1 MKHIFRW
8 LALPP
13 LGLLL
18 AATVVLLANEW
29 AVARASHRVANV
41 PYVAASAPDFD
52 SKRHRL
58 DIYQPAKKA
67 AAPRPVVL
75 FIHGGSW
82 DSGSKDDILYKTI
95 GRRLAKN
102 GFVGVVIS
110 YRLAPQV
117 QVPQQADDC
126 ARALAWTVAHIGEY
140 GGDPSHLVL
149 MGHSAGGGLAALLAT
164 GSDTLLAKYGL
175 AGETVKSTGDPE
187 GDYWVHPRQ
196 QAIHGVLLDDPAG
209 LDMLDYLTKM
219 QYDGDAKYLVPFS
232 KDPAVW
238 RQASALYHVR
248 AGAPLMSIYIGGET
262 YPSIKESSE
271 KFRQRL
277 TQLGAAPKYTILPG
291 KKHVGMVT
299 QLFWPGNE
307 LYDELKRLA
316 R

>member
-1 MKHIFRW
+1 MTRFFRW

-18 AATVVLLANEW
+18 ATAAVLLANEW
-29 AVARASHRVANV
+29 AVARASHRVADV

-52 SKRHRL
+52 TKRHRL
-58 DIYQPAKKA
+58 DIYQPTANA
-67 AAPRPVVL
+67 AQPRPVVL
-75 FIHGGSW
+75 FIHGGNW
-82 DSGSKDDILYKTI
+82 NSGSKDDILYKAI

-126 ARALAWTVAHIGEY
+126 ARALAWTVANIKHY
-140 GGDPSHLVL
+140 GGDPARIVL

-164 GSDTLLAKYGL
+164 GSDTLLAKHGL
-175 AGETVKSTGDPE
+175 
-187 GDYWVHPRQ
+187 PRT
-196 QAIHGVLLDDPAG
+196 AAHAVLLDDPAG

-219 QYDGDAKYLVPFS
+219 QYPGDAQYLVPFG

-248 AGAPLMSIYIGGET
+248 AGTPPYSLYIGGET

-277 TQLGAAPKYTILPG
+277 TQLGQAPKYTILPG

-299 QLFWPGNE
+299 QLFWASNQ
-307 LYDELKRLA
+307 LYDELRRLA
-316 R
+316 Q

>member
-1 MKHIFRW
+1 LGRGHPWLRKLLTMMRFFRW

-18 AATVVLLANEW
+18 AAAVVLLANEW
-29 AVARASHRVANV
+29 AVARASRRVANV
-41 PYVAASAPDFD
+41 PYVAATAPDFD
-52 SKRHRL
+52 TKRHRL
-58 DIYQPAKKA
+58 DIYQPTGKA

-82 DSGSKDDILYKTI
+82 DSGSKDDILYKAI

-102 GFVGVVIS
+102 GFVGVVMS

-117 QVPQQADDC
+117 LVPQQADDC

-140 GGDPSHLVL
+140 GGDPKHLVL

-164 GSDTLLAKYGL
+164 GSDTLLAKHGL
-175 AGETVKSTGDPE
+175 PARAV
-187 GDYWVHPRQ
+187 
-196 QAIHGVLLDDPAG
+196 HGVLLDDPAG

-219 QYDGDAKYLVPFS
+219 EYPNDAQYLVPFS

-248 AGAPLMSIYIGGET
+248 AGAPPMSLYIGGET
-262 YPSIKESSE
+262 YPSIKNSSE

-299 QLFWPGNE
+299 QLFWAGNE
-307 LYDELKRLA
+307 LYTELRRLA
-316 R
+316 Q

>member
-1 MKHIFRW
+1 MKHFFRW

-18 AATVVLLANEW
+18 AAATVLLANEW
-29 AVARASHRVANV
+29 AIAQGSHRVADV
-41 PYVAASAPDFD
+41 PYVAAAAPDFD
-52 SKRHRL
+52 TQRHRL
-58 DIYQPAKKA
+58 DIYQPTKKT

-75 FIHGGSW
+75 FIHGGNW
-82 DSGSKDDILYKTI
+82 NSGSKNDILYKAI

-117 QVPQQADDC
+117 LVPQQAADC

-140 GGDPSHLVL
+140 GGDAKRLLL

-164 GSDTLLAKYGL
+164 GSDTLLATYGL
-175 AGETVKSTGDPE
+175 PAN
-187 GDYWVHPRQ
+187 
-196 QAIHGVLLDDPAG
+196 AAHGVLLDDPAG
-209 LDMLDYLTKM
+209 LDMLDYLTKL
-219 QYDGDAKYLVPFS
+219 QYPGDAQYLVPFS

-238 RQASALYHVR
+238 RQASALYHLR
-248 AGAPLMSIYIGGET
+248 AGGPPMSIYIGGET
-262 YPSIKESSE
+262 YPSIKSSSE

-299 QLFWPGNE
+299 QLFWAKNE
-307 LYDELKRLA
+307 LYDELRRLA
-316 R
+316 Q

>member
-1 MKHIFRW
+1 MKSVFRR

-18 AATVVLLANEW
+18 AAAAVLLGNEW
-29 AVARASHRVANV
+29 AVARASRRIADV
-41 PYVAASAPDFD
+41 PYVVASAPDFD
-52 SKRHRL
+52 AKQHLL
-58 DIYQPAKKA
+58 DIYQPTEKVST
-67 AAPRPVVL
+67 PRPVVL

-82 DSGSKDDILYKTI
+82 DSGSKDDILYKAI

-110 YRLAPQV
+110 YRLAPQAL
-117 QVPQQADDC
+117 VPQQADDC
-126 ARALAWTVAHIGEY
+126 ARALAWTVAHITEY
-140 GGDPSHLVL
+140 GGDPKHLVL

-164 GSDTLLAKYGL
+164 GSDTLLAKHGL
-175 AGETVKSTGDPE
+175 PAHTA
-187 GDYWVHPRQ
+187 H
-196 QAIHGVLLDDPAG
+196 AVLLDDPAG

-219 QYDGDAKYLVPFS
+219 QYPNDAQYLVPFS

-248 AGAPLMSIYIGGET
+248 AGGPPMSIYIGGET
-262 YPSIKESSE
+262 YPSIKNSSE

-277 TQLGAAPKYTILPG
+277 TQLGEAPKYTILPG

-299 QLFWPGNE
+299 QLFWSNNLLYKE
-307 LYDELKRLA
+307 LRRLA
-316 R
+316 Q

>member
-1 MKHIFRW
+1 MRYFRL

-18 AATVVLLANEW
+18 ALGAVLLANEW
-29 AVARASHRVANV
+29 AMARASHRASDIAYV
-41 PYVAASAPDFD
+41 PASAPDFD
-52 SKRHRL
+52 TSRHRL
-58 DIYQPAKKA
+58 DVYEPTRAA

-82 DSGSKDDILYKTI
+82 NSGSKDDFIYKAI

-110 YRLAPQV
+110 YRLSPQV
-117 QVPQQADDC
+117 RVPQQADDC
-126 ARALAWTVAHIGEY
+126 ARALAWTVANIKDY
-140 GGDPSHLVL
+140 GGDPKRIVL

-164 GSDTLLAKYGL
+164 GSDTLLAKHGL
-175 AGETVKSTGDPE
+175 AAPAA
-187 GDYWVHPRQ
+187 H
-196 QAIHGVLLDDPAG
+196 AVLLDDPAG

-219 QYDGDAKYLVPFS
+219 QYPGDAQYLGAFS

-238 RQASALYHVR
+238 RQSSALYHLR
-248 AGAPLMSIYIGGET
+248 AGAPPYSIYIGGET

-277 TQLGAAPKYTILPG
+277 VRLGQAPRYTVLPG

-299 QLFWPGNE
+299 QLFWAGNE
-307 LYDELKRLA
+307 LYEELRRLA
-316 R
+316 Q

>member
-1 MKHIFRW
+1 MTRFFRW

-18 AATVVLLANEW
+18 AATAVLLANEW
-29 AVARASHRVANV
+29 AIAQGSYRVADV

-52 SKRHRL
+52 TKRHRL
-58 DIYQPAKKA
+58 DVYQPSKKA
-67 AAPRPVVL
+67 SAPRPVVL
-75 FIHGGSW
+75 FIHGGNW
-82 DSGSKDDILYKTI
+82 NSGSKDDILYKAI

-102 GFVGVVIS
+102 GFVGVVMS

-117 QVPQQADDC
+117 LVPQQADDC
-126 ARALAWTVAHIGEY
+126 ARALAWTVAHIKEY
-140 GGDPSHLVL
+140 GGDPAHLVL

-164 GSDTLLAKYGL
+164 GSDTLLARHGL
-175 AGETVKSTGDPE
+175 PARAA
-187 GDYWVHPRQ
+187 H
-196 QAIHGVLLDDPAG
+196 AVLLDDPAG

-219 QYDGDAKYLVPFS
+219 QYPGDAQYLVPFS

-238 RQASALYHVR
+238 RQASALYHLR
-248 AGAPLMSIYIGGET
+248 AGAPPISIYIGGET
-262 YPSIKESSE
+262 YPSIQSSSE

-299 QLFWPGNE
+299 QLFFQKNE
-307 LYDELKRLA
+307 LYAELRRLA

>member
-1 MKHIFRW
+1 MKNIFRW

-18 AATVVLLANEW
+18 AAAGVLLGNEW
-29 AVARASHRVANV
+29 AVAQASHRVADV

-52 SKRHRL
+52 NERHRL
-58 DIYQPAKKA
+58 DIYQPTKET

-82 DSGSKDDILYKTI
+82 DSGSKDDILYKAI

-110 YRLAPQV
+110 YRLAPKV
-117 QVPQQADDC
+117 LVPQQADDC
-126 ARALAWTVAHIGEY
+126 ARALAWTVAHVAEY
-140 GGDPSHLVL
+140 GGDPGHLVL

-164 GSDTLLAKYGL
+164 GSDTLLAKHGL
-175 AGETVKSTGDPE
+175 PATAA
-187 GDYWVHPRQ
+187 H
-196 QAIHGVLLDDPAG
+196 AVLLDDPAG

-219 QYDGDAKYLVPFS
+219 QYPGDEKYLVPFS

-238 RQASALYHVR
+238 RQASALYHLR
-248 AGAPLMSIYIGGET
+248 AGAPPMSFYIGGET
-262 YPSIKESSE
+262 YPSIKNSSE

-277 TQLGAAPKYTILPG
+277 VQLGAAPKYVILPG

-299 QLFWPGNE
+299 QLFWPSNE
-307 LYDELKRLA
+307 LYAELKRLA

>member
-1 MKHIFRW
+1 MYQRPTLCWGGWQLRKSLSMKYVFRW

-18 AATVVLLANEW
+18 AAAGVLLGNEW
-29 AVARASHRVANV
+29 AVAQASHRVADV
-41 PYVAASAPDFD
+41 PYVATSAPDFD
-52 SKRHRL
+52 SERHRL
-58 DIYQPAKKA
+58 DIYQPTKEA

-82 DSGSKDDILYKTI
+82 DSGSKNDILYKAI

-110 YRLAPQV
+110 YRLAPKV
-117 QVPQQADDC
+117 LVPQQADDC
-126 ARALAWTVAHIGEY
+126 ARALAWTVAHISEY

-149 MGHSAGGGLAALLAT
+149 MGHSAGGGLAALLVT
-164 GSDTLLAKYGL
+164 GSDTLLAKHGL
-175 AGETVKSTGDPE
+175 PATAA
-187 GDYWVHPRQ
+187 H
-196 QAIHGVLLDDPAG
+196 AVLLDDPAG

-219 QYDGDAKYLVPFS
+219 EYPGDDKYLVPFS

-248 AGAPLMSIYIGGET
+248 AGAPPMSFYIGGET
-262 YPSIKESSE
+262 YPSIKNSSE
-271 KFRQRL
+271 KFRQRIVY
-277 TQLGAAPKYTILPG
+277 LGASPRYTILPG

-307 LYDELKRLA
+307 LYAELKRLA
-316 R
+316 Q

>member
-1 MKHIFRW
+1 MHYFRL

-18 AATVVLLANEW
+18 AAVVVLLANEW
-29 AVARASHRVANV
+29 AVGRASHRVANL

-52 SKRHRL
+52 TQRHRL
-58 DIYQPAKKA
+58 DVYQPTQKA
-67 AAPRPVVL
+67 VAPRPVVL

-82 DSGSKDDILYKTI
+82 NSGSKDDFIYRAI

-110 YRLAPQV
+110 YRLSPQAL
-117 QVPQQADDC
+117 VPQQADDC
-126 ARALAWTVAHIGEY
+126 ARALAWAVAYIGEY
-140 GGDPSHLVL
+140 GGDPARIVL

-164 GSDTLLAKYGL
+164 GSDTLLTRHGL
-175 AGETVKSTGDPE
+175 PATAA
-187 GDYWVHPRQ
+187 H
-196 QAIHGVLLDDPAG
+196 AVLLDDPAG

-219 QYDGDAKYLVPFS
+219 QYDGDAQYLVPFT

-248 AGAPLMSIYIGGET
+248 AGAPRYSIYIGGDT
-262 YPSIKESSE
+262 YPSISGSGKR
-271 KFRQRL
+271 FRQRL
-277 TQLGAAPKYTILPG
+277 AQLGPAPKYTILPG

-299 QLFWPGNE
+299 QLFWVHNQ
-307 LYDELKRLA
+307 LYEELKRLA
-316 R
+316 Q